1 MKAKVGMVTIGQSPR
16 RDVVPEMKAI
26 LGPGV
31 EVLEAGALDG
41 LSLQEVRGMAPGP
54 GDYILVTLMR
64 DGTPVKVSKRAILPR
79 IQECIKRLIGEG
91 AELIALLC
99 TGEFPRFESE
109 KLILKPDS
117 LLNRVVQGILPEG
130 KLGVL
135 VPSPDQIDQMRRK
148 WEELG
153 LEVVAESAM
162 PYGPGDEISSAARRL
177 AAESVDLI
185 ALDCI
190 GYTIAMK
197 ETVRRL
203 TGKPTILPRSILA
216 RVMRELLGEG
226 PEPAVAGRSL
236 G

>member
-16 RDVVPEMKAI
+16 RDVVPEMEAI
-26 LGPGV
+26 LGPGIRV
-31 EVLEAGALDG
+31 VEAGALDG
-41 LSLQEVRGMAPGP
+41 LSLKEVQGMAPGP

-79 IQECIKRLIGEG
+79 IQGCIERLVDEG
-91 AELIALLC
+91 VELIALLC
-99 TGEFPRFESE
+99 TGEFPRFKSK
-109 KLILKPDS
+109 KLVLKPDI

-130 KLGVL
+130 TLGVL
-135 VPSPDQIDQMRRK
+135 VPSPDQIRQMRQK

-153 LEVVAESAM
+153 LEVVVESAM
-162 PYGPGDEISSAARRL
+162 PYGMGDEVASAAKRL
-177 AAESVDLI
+177 AAEPVDLI
-185 ALDCI
+185 VLDCI

-216 RVMRELLGEG
+216 RVIRELVSEG
-226 PEPAVAGRSL
+226 PEPAEAG
-236 G
+236 

>member
-1 MKAKVGMVTIGQSPR
+1 M
-16 RDVVPEMKAI
+16 EAI
-26 LGPGV
+26 LGPGIRV
-31 EVLEAGALDG
+31 VEAGALDG
-41 LSLQEVRGMAPGP
+41 LSLKEVQGMAPGP

-64 DGTPVKVSKRAILPR
+64 DGTPVKVSERAILPR
-79 IQECIKRLIGEG
+79 VQRCIERLIDEG

-99 TGEFPRFESE
+99 TGEFPRFES
-109 KLILKPDS
+109 KRMVLKPDI

-130 KLGVL
+130 TLGVL

-162 PYGPGDEISSAARRL
+162 PYGAGDEVASAAKRL
-177 AAESVDLI
+177 AAEPVDLI

-197 ETVRRL
+197 EAVRRL

-216 RVMRELLGEG
+216 RVIRELVGEG
-226 PEPAVAGRSL
+226 PEPTAAGQS